1 MAAKQFKRAY
11 NKPSSQAEITQ
22 NQMKAKKQNEEEAKK
37 AAKQEQ
43 KAAKAEPKKAAKPEK
58 VAPSLKE
65 TQEKTPDLPQKPT
78 DPGQTKLFDNDQS
91 KYDFPIPNEGHDQEQ
106 DEPKTEKK
114 RGSNRRI
121 YDEPTKSTSFKLPLS
136 AIEKLK
142 ELSALAGTNT
152 TQYLLKLLNED
163 YEAKA
168 EELEAYARIR
178 NKMKE

>member
-1 MAAKQFKRAY
+1 MASKKNFKHVY
-11 NKPSSQAEITQ
+11 TPESQAEITL
-22 NQMKAKKQNEEEAKK
+22 NQVGKKKQDETEAKE
-37 AAKQEQ
+37 AAKPG
-43 KAAKAEPKKAAKPEK
+43 KKSAKTAPKKAEKPEK
-58 VAPSLKE
+58 AAPTLKE
-65 TQEKTPDLPQKPT
+65 MQEKTPDLPEKPT
-78 DPGQTKLFDNDQS
+78 DPGQTALFDKDQR
-91 KYDFPIPNEGHDQEQ
+91 KYDFPIPEERDEQEP
-106 DEPKTEKK
+106 DEAKTERK

-168 EELEAYARIR
+168 EELEAIARIR
-178 NKMKE
+178 NKIKE

>member
-11 NKPSSQAEITQ
+11 EKPGSSQAAITL
-22 NQMKAKKQNEEEAKK
+22 NQDKQKKQNEEEAKK

-43 KAAKAEPKKAAKPEK
+43 KAAKAEPK
-58 VAPSLKE
+58 
-65 TQEKTPDLPQKPT
+65 
-78 DPGQTKLFDNDQS
+78 
-91 KYDFPIPNEGHDQEQ
+91 
-106 DEPKTEKK
+106 TERK